1 MERQAVLGC
10 LGSWSLLTSMI
21 FFAGR
26 EDWGEGVRDVGS
38 WVFPKGLQVCGHL
51 GQLSQTRSN
60 HIRFK
65 SVMENQSRFLETPTH

>member
-21 FFAGR
+21 FFCR
-26 EDWGEGVRDVGS
+26 EGGLGDVGS